1 MRDLNLTAA
10 ARRENAFAL
19 ARATTGD
26 LESAGMA
33 LDLAILVS
41 SNGTHLNDAFFVDCL
56 ISLLRR
62 TVERVDAGEFGHGR
76 PYAAEIIVGDARP
89 RTDARHVFV
98 NVSEMEMT
106 ITSAPNAAPRFA
118 VSVPQLFLLIAA
130 CYACGVSLQT
140 ALGER
145 LPYHAADPFVLRFA
159 DLGVDGDALGEEFE
173 LGPAYLAG
181 AGAIGN
187 GFLWALR
194 TLKPRGTLHIV
205 DDDTVSAGN
214 LNRQVW
220 FDSIDVGLPK
230 AVQLAVHAQPTMPNL
245 VLVPRVARLQELPDR
260 IAPTWLRQLIVGVDS
275 ARARRSLQS
284 ELPYSVFDAS
294 TTDITQVTVH
304 TNAVHNRGA
313 CLACIYPADVVEEQ
327 RELHIAETLG
337 VSVEMVRTERI
348 SGEASALIVAR
359 YPDLTAATV
368 TDVAYDTLF
377 KQLCAAGTLRA
388 GTPQAAVAPFAF
400 VSALAGALLVVA
412 VVRQLNPRARTSAS
426 WNYWRVSP
434 WHPPMLRNQDF
445 RAPSPICPHCSQ
457 PAVHAAIARTWG
469 HTSA

>member
-1 MRDLNLTAA
+1 MRDFHLTAA

-26 LESAGMA
+26 VESSAIA
-33 LDLAILVS
+33 LDLAILVT
-41 SNGTHLNDAFFVDCL
+41 SNCSQPNAVFFVDCL

-62 TVERVDAGEFGHGR
+62 TVEHVDAGQFGRGGF
-76 PYAAEIIVGDARP
+76 YAAEVIVGDARP
-89 RTDARHVFV
+89 RTDSRHVFV
-98 NVSEMEMT
+98 SVSEMATT
-106 ITSAPNAAPRFA
+106 IASVRNAAPRFA
-118 VSVPQLFLLIAA
+118 ESVPQLFLLIAA
-130 CYACGVSLQT
+130 CYTCGVSLQT

-145 LPYHAADPFVLRFA
+145 LPYDAVDPFVLRFA

-194 TLKPRGTLHIV
+194 TLKPHGILHIV
-205 DDDTVSAGN
+205 DDDTVSDGN

-230 AVQLAVHAQPTMPNL
+230 SVQLAMHAQPTMPGL
-245 VLVPRVARLQELPDR
+245 VLVPHVARLQELPAR
-260 IAPTWLRQLIVGVDS
+260 ISPTWLRQLIVAVDS

-294 TTDITQVTVH
+294 TTEITQVTVH
-304 TNAVHNRGA
+304 SNAVHDGGA
-313 CLACIYPADVVEEQ
+313 CLACIYAADVVERQ

-348 SGEASALIVAR
+348 SAEAAALIVAR
-359 YPDLTAATV
+359 YPNLTAANV
-368 TDVAYDTLF
+368 TDLAYDTLF
-377 KQLCAAGTLRA
+377 KQLCATGTLRA
-388 GTPQAAVAPFAF
+388 GTPQALVAPFAF
-400 VSALAGALLVVA
+400 VSALAGALLVLA
-412 VVRQLNPRARTSAS
+412 VVRQLNPRARTSDV

-434 WHPPMLRNQDF
+434 WHPPMVRNQHF
-445 RAPSPICPHCSQ
+445 RAPSPSCSHCGQ
-457 PAVHAAIARTWG
+457 PAVHAAIARTWD
-469 HTSA
+469 HTFA